1 MGIKNS
7 RVSKIWA
14 WPIHRPFRWR
24 CKVRSEVGTCSQGDD
39 MMPESLAGWIA
50 LSVTIDLVLEMET
63 SANYNE

>member
-1 MGIKNS
+1 
-7 RVSKIWA
+7 
-14 WPIHRPFRWR
+14 
-24 CKVRSEVGTCSQGDD
+24 VRSEVGTCSQGDD